1 MATTRSQVID
11 NTIYNIVFCQCSKV
25 VIPPFL
31 HLQAVCAVFK
41 LRYTFDGTGL
51 GEGIVA
57 LHGRETVE
65 DKFKDSNGIA
75 DFKAFK
81 LRAAVREY
89 SGTLACDHRVDKLA
103 ELQQKIC
110 AVSSIFPQKN
120 LLQFFRGVF
129 G

>member
-1 MATTRSQVID
+1 M
-11 NTIYNIVFCQCSKV
+11 
-25 VIPPFL
+25 
-31 HLQAVCAVFK
+31 
-41 LRYTFDGTGL
+41 RYTFDGTGL

-65 DKFKDSNGIA
+65 DKFKDSKGIA

-89 SGTLACDHRVDKLA
+89 SGTLARDHRVDKLA